1 MARSTAAR
9 PGRTLVVFFL
19 GVAILFGLVAL
30 AGSWKPSLG
39 LDLEGGTRIQLE
51 ATGDPDADSLDEAR
65 QIIDE
70 RVNARGVTEAD
81 VTTQSGRYIV
91 VEIPGDSRRDLV
103 DLVSRQAQMRFRLV
117 ACWDGDQAACAAGA
131 LTGADNGLLNPT
143 DPSAGTAPSTPAEP
157 TEQPSGQPSAEPSA
171 EPTGQ
176 PSGNNRPPVGFGRTD
191 ESPAPSETAS
201 PTDTA
206 SPTGT
211 PTEGATGTPSESPSE
226 GAGSEA
232 PIPDP
237 SATASATPQVPD
249 YSGPAAGETQK
260 LLDWQNSPDAAS
272 IAAYNAF
279 SCPPDGAPVELVD
292 DPDKPIVS
300 CEAGVKYLLSPA
312 VVEGT
317 DLEDASYG
325 TPQQGTGF
333 VVQLSVGGAGE
344 QAFEDVSRALYTG
357 DKQFA
362 IVLDGQVVTSL
373 GFEGVIPNG
382 EAQITGDFSEAEA
395 DSLATSLRY
404 GALPIAFDKDVTS
417 EEIGPS
423 LAGNQLN
430 AGLWAGGI
438 GLVLVMLYCL
448 IYYRGLGIV
457 VVASLGVAAIVS
469 YAMVLLLSET
479 AGFTLTLPGIAG
491 FIIAVGVTADSFII
505 FFERIRDEMREGKSM
520 RVAVE
525 TGWRRARVTRLA
537 ANVVSLLSAAVLY
550 IFATGVVKGF
560 GFALGLTTLIDLAV
574 LFWFTKPAVSWLA
587 QFRFF
592 NGGGRLSGLSKE
604 TLGMDPTLS
613 TGGKA

>member
-1 MARSTAAR
+1 MARTTAAR

-19 GVAILFGLVAL
+19 GVAILYGLVGL
-30 AGSWKPSLG
+30 AGSWTPSLG

-65 QIIDE
+65 QIIDD
-70 RVNARGVTEAD
+70 RVNGSGVTEAD
-81 VTTQSGRYIV
+81 VTTSGGRYII
-91 VEIPGDSRRDLV
+91 VEIPGESRRELRDV
-103 DLVSRQAQMRFRLV
+103 VSRQAQLRFRLV
-117 ACWDGDQAACAAGA
+117 ACSDAVPAACAGA
-131 LTGADNGLLNPT
+131 ATGLPADNGVLSPT
-143 DPSAGTAPSTPAEP
+143 DPSAAPSDATSPSTLP
-157 TEQPSGQPSAEPSA
+157 TDQPSAQPTDQAST
-171 EPTGQ
+171 EPTTQ

-191 ESPAPSETAS
+191 ETSSPTPTPSETPAE
-201 PTDTA
+201 
-206 SPTGT
+206 T
-211 PTEGATGTPSESPSE
+211 PAETPSETPAETPSDA
-226 GAGSEA
+226 AGSEA
-232 PIPDP
+232 PVPDP

-249 YSGPAAGETQK
+249 YSGPTSGKTEE
-260 LLDWQNSPDAAS
+260 LLAWQNAPDQAS
-272 IAAYNAF
+272 IDAFNAF
-279 SCPPDGAPVELVD
+279 TCPTDGSAVNLVD

-300 CEAGVKYLLSPA
+300 CEEGLKYLLSPA

-317 DLEDASYG
+317 DLEDATYG
-325 TPQQGTGF
+325 TPQQGTGW
-333 VVQLSVGGAGE
+333 VVQLSVGGDGE

-357 DKQFA
+357 EQQFA
-362 IVLDGQVVTSL
+362 IVLDGQVVTAL

-382 EAQITGDFSEAEA
+382 EAQISGDFTETEA

-404 GALPIAFDKDVTS
+404 GALPIAFDQDVTS

-423 LAGNQLN
+423 LAGDQLT
-430 AGLWAGGI
+430 AGLWAGAL
-438 GLVLVMLYCL
+438 GLALVMIYCL

-457 VVASLGVAAIVS
+457 VVASLGVAALTT
-469 YAMVLLLSET
+469 YALVLLLSET

-560 GFALGLTTLIDLAV
+560 GFALGLSTLIDLAV

-604 TLGMDPTLS
+604 TLGMDPVP